1 MNFNPSSLLLIIT
14 LLEREKASI
23 TTQQYE
29 ALRLK
34 ALLYGM
40 ISPNPVLGFLFVK
53 NEIATLKGDTSATPM
68 PLLMLLSNIMGS
80 SGQGNALQDMNKQTQ
95 QLNQLVAMMSMDMS
109 TNQKGIDEM
118 RTTVAQ
124 TQQAIVLTQTQVA
137 ATHTEI
143 ISANAKI
150 EAAQLEIA
158 DTKANMLTKDAF
170 DTKMAEM
177 EQAINA
183 ADSNLGPS

>member
-40 ISPNPVLGFLFVK
+40 ISPNPALGFLFVK
-53 NEIATLKGDTSATPM
+53 NEIATLKGDTSSTPM

-80 SGQGNALQDMNKQTQ
+80 SEQGNAMQDMNKQTQ

-124 TQQAIVLTQTQVA
+124 TQQAIVLTQTQMA

-143 ISANAKI
+143 ISTKAKV

-158 DTKANMLTKDAF
+158 NTKANMLTKEAF
-170 DTKMAEM
+170 DIRITALQEAMPSQQE
-177 EQAINA
+177 I
-183 ADSNLGPS
+183 GPA